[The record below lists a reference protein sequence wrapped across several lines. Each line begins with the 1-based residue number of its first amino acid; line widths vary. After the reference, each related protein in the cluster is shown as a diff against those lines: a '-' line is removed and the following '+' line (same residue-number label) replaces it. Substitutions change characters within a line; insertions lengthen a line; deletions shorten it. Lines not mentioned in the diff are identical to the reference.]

1 MLNSHRH
8 AVRRLVARSAHCF
21 LTASA
26 IVAAVGTL
34 APIALAAQA
43 AAPTIKLSHLQGTV
57 LDPLDNP
64 LTKVIIEID
73 DPAMATFT
81 DESGFFRLRNI
92 PAGARTIRVKKIGF
106 DGVDFELDL
115 LADSTVHIGVKL
127 QPVAQTL
134 GTVTVLTKEEES
146 HPALA
151 ATGFYA
157 QKRAGFGTLFSPEE
171 IEKKKESVND
181 ASSMFRDVLGVT
193 LRRERTGGA
202 NLQGKPS
209 GGGSIQKGIQT
220 VCMMNVLKDGMF
232 MKINPGETFDQIVS
246 KDEVYAIEVYPRAE
260 YTPAAYHVINGNDLC
275 GTVVIWTVGHMTLKP
290 KAHT

>member
-8 AVRRLVARSAHCF
+8 AVRRLVACSAHCF

-232 MKINPGETFDQIVS
+232 IKINPGETFDQIVS
-246 KDEVYAIEVYPRAE
+246 KDEVYAVEVYPRAE

>member
-1 MLNSHRH
+1 MTATL
-8 AVRRLVARSAHCF
+8 LPVARY
-21 LTASA
+21 
-26 IVAAVGTL
+26 AARHSGL
-34 APIALAAQA
+34 LLAAFLAWGASTPRALSAQSVT
-43 AAPTIKLSHLQGTV
+43 PSVPISHLQGTI

-64 LTKVIIEID
+64 LAKVIIEIEE
-73 DPAMATFT
+73 PAMATFT

-92 PAGARTIRVKKIGF
+92 PAGARTIRIKKIGF

-115 LADSTVHIGVKL
+115 RADSTVHIGVKL

-134 GTVTVLTKEEES
+134 GAVTVLTKEEES

-157 QKRAGFGTLFSPEE
+157 QKRAGFGTLFTPEE

-181 ASSMFRDVLGVT
+181 ASSIFRDVLGVT

-209 GGGSIQKGIQT
+209 GGGSIQKGVQL
-220 VCMMNVLKDGMF
+220 VCMMNVIKDGMLI
-232 MKINPGETFDQIVS
+232 KINPGETFDQIVS
-246 KDEVYAIEVYPRAE
+246 KDEVYAVEVYPRAE

-275 GTVVIWTVGHMTLKP
+275 GTVVIWTVSHMTLKP
-290 KAHT
+290 PPDR

>member
-1 MLNSHRH
+1 M
-8 AVRRLVARSAHCF
+8 
-21 LTASA
+21 TASA

-134 GTVTVLTKEEES
+134 GTVTVLTKDEES

-246 KDEVYAIEVYPRAE
+246 KDEVYA
-260 YTPAAYHVINGNDLC
+260 
-275 GTVVIWTVGHMTLKP
+275 
-290 KAHT
+290 